1 MEDIIKRVD
10 EWGRVIISP
19 ESLTELM
26 LRGIDVSNLIV
37 EDNDVSRNYNETC
50 IKFDKTDFL
59 FNIVSP
65 LGHTPEEENAI
76 RTKNWFISE
85 EIQTIDVRSFL
96 LSMCKSEEEISRV
109 NHEMDLYE
117 DRDLIPLL
125 QLMIYLV
132 DYFRTNKIVW
142 GVGRGSSVSS
152 FCLYLIGI
160 NRINPIK
167 YGLDIKDFLK

>member
-19 ESLTELM
+19 ESLPELL
-26 LRGIDVSNLIV
+26 LRGVDVSSITV
-37 EDNDVSRNYNETC
+37 EDNDVSRNYNKTC

-59 FNIVSP
+59 FNIVKS
-65 LGHTPEEENAI
+65 LENTPEEENHI
-76 RTKNWFISE
+76 RTKTWLISE
-85 EIQTIDVRSFL
+85 EMKTIAVRDFL
-96 LSMCKSEEEISRV
+96 LSMCNNIEEVDRV

-117 DRDLIPLL
+117 ERDLIPLL

-132 DYFRTNKIVW
+132 DYFRANKIVW